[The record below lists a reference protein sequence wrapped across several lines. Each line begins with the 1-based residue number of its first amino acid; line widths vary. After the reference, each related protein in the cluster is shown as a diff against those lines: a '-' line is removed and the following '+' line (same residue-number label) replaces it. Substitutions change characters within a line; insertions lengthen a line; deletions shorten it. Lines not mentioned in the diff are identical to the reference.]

1 MRRMLIADDHSYV
14 RRGVIQILKDEFPFA
29 EIIEAANGDEMLK
42 AASENDF
49 DLIIS
54 DLEMPGKNGLEALEK
69 VKEMKPHIPVLILSI
84 HDEDLYAARMYKAGA
99 SGYLNKN
106 SAPEELIK
114 AIRQIQR
121 GKRYMSEETAAK
133 LEHHGQKKQ
142 KADLLSNRE
151 ITILKL
157 LAEGKSTSQISDQL
171 ELAPTTVS
179 TYRSRILEKL
189 QLHSNADLTR
199 YALHNNIISDI
210 K

>member
-1 MRRMLIADDHSYV
+1 MKRMLIADDHSYV

-29 EIIEAANGDEMLK
+29 EIIEATNSDEMLK
-42 AASENDF
+42 AAFENDF

-69 VKEMKPHIPVLILSI
+69 VKEIKPQIPVLILSI

-121 GKRYMSEETAAK
+121 GKRYMSEETASK
-133 LEHHGQKKQ
+133 LEHQGQKKQ

-151 ITILKL
+151 LTILKL
-157 LAEGKSTSQISDQL
+157 LAEGKSTSHISDQL

-199 YALHNNIISDI
+199 YALQNNIISDI

>member
-1 MRRMLIADDHSYV
+1 MKRILIADDHSYV

-29 EIIEAANGDEMLK
+29 EIIEAASGDEMLK
-42 AASENDF
+42 AAYGGEF

-69 VKEMKPHIPVLILSI
+69 LKEMKSQIPVLILSI
-84 HDEDLYAARMYKAGA
+84 HDEDLYAVRTFKAGA

-121 GKRYMSEETAAK
+121 GKRYMSEDIADK
-133 LEHHGQKKQ
+133 LEHQGQKKQ
-142 KADLLSNRE
+142 NADLLSNRE
-151 ITILKL
+151 MTILKL
-157 LAEGKSTSQISDQL
+157 LAEGKSTSQVSDQL
-171 ELAPTTVS
+171 ELALTTVS

-189 QLHSNADLTR
+189 QLSTNADITR
-199 YALHNNIISDI
+199 YALKYKIITDI